1 MDIVCICIIH
11 IERFR
16 AFGWR
21 LGLHAIQGLVILA
34 FFLGLF
40 FRPASR
46 YHPQRDAITHIKQQK
61 EKVKGVKS
69 KEKMKKQKE
78 RSLVD
83 FSSLRHKSIR
93 IFLICSSIT
102 SLGIYTPIFYL
113 VSKIL
118 IIRRATILLSQAT
131 HMSKELE
138 SMTSMES
145 MASMENMAS
154 MSLVQVWLGL
164 GMTCGCLISG
174 MATITQS
181 RSFFISTYSL
191 VQLSIIGTGLKIKV
205 DLLSLYNLIKM
216 TTFI

>member
-83 FSSLRHKSIR
+83 FSSLRHKSIQ

-118 IIRRATILLSQAT
+118 IIRRATILLHQAT

-145 MASMENMAS
+145 MAS

-191 VQLSIIGTGLKIKV
+191 VQFSCIGTGLKIKV
-205 DLLSLYNLIKM
+205 YLLN
-216 TTFI
+216 